1 MPFSASNSNG
11 LRLLSAAHSD
21 AMGLV
26 RRASGHSLSEV
37 ETSAVSKKLVNNL
50 MITHDSGER
59 DPKALKRA
67 ALRGIFT
74 LDADGRQI
82 D

>member
-1 MPFSASNSNG
+1 MDFSAYNSSDV
-11 LRLLSAAHSD
+11 RLLSAAHSE

-37 ETSAVSKKLVNNL
+37 ETSAVSTRLVNNL
-50 MITHDSGER
+50 MKTHDSGER

-67 ALRGIFT
+67 ALQGIF
-74 LDADGRQI
+74 A
-82 D
+82 